1 MADVEAAEP
10 FKAPGNL
17 TELHTYVSYMKDK
30 SGIHG
35 WTAKQRLLQVSLF
48 TCLELL
54 LSQIYHA
61 IIFILLQYCGNNT
74 AILLLQ
80 KKNFIILDTCT
91 VILLQ

>member
-1 MADVEAAEP
+1 MADVKAAEA

-54 LSQIYHA
+54 LIITNLSSNNIYMYH
-61 IIFILLQYCGNNT
+61 F
-74 AILLLQ
+74 AILW
-80 KKNFIILDTCT
+80 
-91 VILLQ
+91 